1 MVACCVGDRVGKG
14 VSIGIGVNVALAVV
28 TLTFVGAGVLD
39 GNIVGLVPQDD
50 INIEIRQRVSNDA
63 FTMFLL

>member
-1 MVACCVGDRVGKG
+1 MIACGVGDRVGKA
-14 VSIGIGVNVALAVV
+14 VSVGIGVNVALAVV

-50 INIEIRQRVSNDA
+50 INMEIRQRVSNDA